1 MRKTLIISLLIKQK
15 IIMAL
20 LNTHTT
26 IKEFIKYGFSEDQ
39 AEVIVNA
46 INDQNTEL
54 VTKND
59 LKFSI
64 SELKSNL
71 TSDISKLEY
80 ELKSNISE
88 LKVSIAEVK
97 IDILKWILP
106 FVATNTL
113 AIIGLIITAFWRS

>member
-1 MRKTLIISLLIKQK
+1 
-15 IIMAL
+15 MAL
-20 LNTHTT
+20 LDTHL
-26 IKEFIKYGFSEDQ
+26 IVKNFIKHGFSEDQ
-39 AEVIVNA
+39 AEVIVGA

-59 LKFSI
+59 LKVSI
-64 SELKSNL
+64 LELKTELKTDIHELRTELKS
-71 TSDISKLEY
+71 D
-80 ELKSNISE
+80 ISE

>member
-46 INDQNTEL
+46 INDQNNQL

-64 SELKSNL
+64 SELKSEL
-71 TSDISKLEY
+71 KSDISKLESDISKL
-80 ELKSNISE
+80 ESEIKSDISKLE
-88 LKVSIAEVK
+88 NKM
-97 IDILKWILP
+97 DINMKWIMAIGVIIIGILLK
-106 FVATNTL
+106 NTL
-113 AIIGLIITAFWRS
+113 V

>member
-1 MRKTLIISLLIKQK
+1 
-15 IIMAL
+15 MAL

-39 AEVIVNA
+39 DEVIVNA

-64 SELKSNL
+64 SDLNL
-71 TSDISKLEY
+71 IYMNL
-80 ELKSNISE
+80 N
-88 LKVSIAEVK
+88 
-97 IDILKWILP
+97 
-106 FVATNTL
+106 
-113 AIIGLIITAFWRS
+113 RSLNQIYLS

>member
-1 MRKTLIISLLIKQK
+1 
-15 IIMAL
+15 MAL

-26 IKEFIKYGFSEDQ
+26 VKNFIKHGFSEEQ
-39 AEVIVNA
+39 AEVIVEA
-46 INDQNTEL
+46 INDQNTQL

-59 LKFSI
+59 LNI
-64 SELKSNL
+64 AILELKN
-71 TSDISKLEY
+71 D
-80 ELKSNISE
+80 LKSDISE

>member
-1 MRKTLIISLLIKQK
+1 
-15 IIMAL
+15 MAL

-46 INDQNTEL
+46 INDQNTQL

-64 SELKSNL
+64 SELKSEL
-71 TSDISKLEY
+71 KSDISKLEN
-80 ELKSNISE
+80 KM
-88 LKVSIAEVK
+88 
-97 IDILKWILP
+97 DINMKWILAIG
-106 FVATNTL
+106 VIIIGILLKNTL
-113 AIIGLIITAFWRS
+113 V

>member
-1 MRKTLIISLLIKQK
+1 
-15 IIMAL
+15 MAL

-46 INDQNTEL
+46 INDQNNQL

-64 SELKSNL
+64 SELKSEL
-71 TSDISKLEY
+71 KSDISKLESDISKLES
-80 ELKSNISE
+80 ELKSDISKLE
-88 LKVSIAEVK
+88 NKM
-97 IDILKWILP
+97 DINMKWIMAIGVIIIGILLK
-106 FVATNTL
+106 NTL
-113 AIIGLIITAFWRS
+113 V

>member
-1 MRKTLIISLLIKQK
+1 
-15 IIMAL
+15 MAL

-46 INDQNTEL
+46 INDQNNQL

-64 SELKSNL
+64 SELKSEL
-71 TSDISKLEY
+71 KSDISKLES
-80 ELKSNISE
+80 ELKSDISKLE
-88 LKVSIAEVK
+88 NKM
-97 IDILKWILP
+97 DINMKWIMAIGVIIIGILLK
-106 FVATNTL
+106 NTL
-113 AIIGLIITAFWRS
+113 V

>member
-1 MRKTLIISLLIKQK
+1 
-15 IIMAL
+15 MAL

-59 LKFSI
+59 LKFSM
-64 SELKSNL
+64 SELKSEIK
-71 TSDISKLEY
+71 SDISKLES
-80 ELKSNISE
+80 ELKSDISKLE
-88 LKVSIAEVK
+88 NKM
-97 IDILKWILP
+97 DINMKWIMAIGVIIIGILLK
-106 FVATNTL
+106 NTL
-113 AIIGLIITAFWRS
+113 V

>member
-1 MRKTLIISLLIKQK
+1 
-15 IIMAL
+15 MAL

-26 IKEFIKYGFSEDQ
+26 VKNFIKHGFSEEQ
-39 AEVIVNA
+39 AEVIVEA
-46 INDQNTEL
+46 INDQNTQL

-59 LKFSI
+59 LNIAILELKTELKSDI
-64 SELKSNL
+64 SELR
-71 TSDISKLEY
+71 
-80 ELKSNISE
+80 
-88 LKVSIAEVK
+88 VSIAEVK

>member
-1 MRKTLIISLLIKQK
+1 
-15 IIMAL
+15 MAL

-46 INDQNTEL
+46 INDQNTQL

-64 SELKSNL
+64 SELKSEL
-71 TSDISKLEY
+71 KSDISKLEN
-80 ELKSNISE
+80 KM
-88 LKVSIAEVK
+88 
-97 IDILKWILP
+97 DINMKWIMAIGVIIIGILLK
-106 FVATNTL
+106 NTL
-113 AIIGLIITAFWRS
+113 V

>member
-1 MRKTLIISLLIKQK
+1 
-15 IIMAL
+15 MAL

-26 IKEFIKYGFSEDQ
+26 VKNFIKHGFSEEQ
-39 AEVIVNA
+39 AEVIVEA
-46 INDQNTEL
+46 INDQNTQL

-59 LKFSI
+59 LKVSI
-64 SELKSNL
+64 LELRTELKTDIHELRTELKS
-71 TSDISKLEY
+71 D
-80 ELKSNISE
+80 ISE

-97 IDILKWILP
+97 VDILKWILP

>member
-1 MRKTLIISLLIKQK
+1 
-15 IIMAL
+15 MAL

-46 INDQNTEL
+46 INDQNTQL

-64 SELKSNL
+64 SELKSEL
-71 TSDISKLEY
+71 KSDIYELKSELKSDISKLESDISKLES
-80 ELKSNISE
+80 ELKSDISKLE
-88 LKVSIAEVK
+88 NKM
-97 IDILKWILP
+97 DINMKWIMAIGVIIIGILLK
-106 FVATNTL
+106 NTL
-113 AIIGLIITAFWRS
+113 V

>member
-1 MRKTLIISLLIKQK
+1 MN
-15 IIMAL
+15 L

-26 IKEFIKYGFSEDQ
+26 IKEFIKYVFSEEK

-46 INDQNTEL
+46 INDQNNQL
-54 VTKND
+54 VTIIWNS
-59 LKFSI
+59 LYLSLLLI
-64 SELKSNL
+64 YL
-71 TSDISKLEY
+71 KLEY
-80 ELKSNISE
+80 QLKSNISE
-88 LKVSIAEVK
+88 LKVSIVEVK